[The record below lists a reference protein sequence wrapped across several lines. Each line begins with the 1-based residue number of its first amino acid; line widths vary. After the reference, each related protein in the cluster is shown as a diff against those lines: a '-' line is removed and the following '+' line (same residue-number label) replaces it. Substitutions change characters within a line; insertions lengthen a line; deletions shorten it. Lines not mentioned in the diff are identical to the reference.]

1 VGALIFRAL
10 KESEQPAM
18 NFELLKSLRAGDAP
32 APADETK
39 PSVLPKKKP
48 ERETLPEA
56 QPLRRAA

>member
-1 VGALIFRAL
+1 
-10 KESEQPAM
+10 M

-48 ERETLPEA
+48 ERETLPEKA
-56 QPLRRAA
+56 PLRRAA